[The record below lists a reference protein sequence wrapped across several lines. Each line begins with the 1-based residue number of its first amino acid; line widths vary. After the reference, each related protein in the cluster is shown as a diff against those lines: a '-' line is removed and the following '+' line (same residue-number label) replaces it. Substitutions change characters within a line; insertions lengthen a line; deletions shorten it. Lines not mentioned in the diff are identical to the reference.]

1 MLPTALVSMASKAS
15 LWILLGSATVGFLL
29 PVPDG
34 KAQAYG
40 RWSVFR
46 AINGT
51 SVQYPS
57 DLFSISQG
65 DQSSQDSVF
74 TTDDGRA
81 RLNIFEVRNER
92 NERPAQ
98 YLKRVFPGDR
108 GRLDYDRVAPNFFAV
123 SENKGARIFYR
134 RCNFVD
140 RSIHCID
147 LSYPRLEKLAWDGI
161 VTRISLTLRPR

>member
-1 MLPTALVSMASKAS
+1 MAKSKTS
-15 LWILLGSATVGFLL
+15 FWILLGSAAAGVLL
-29 PVPDG
+29 AMPDG
-34 KAQAYG
+34 MAQREG
-40 RWSVFR
+40 RWSAFR
-46 AINGT
+46 VSGT

-81 RLNIFEVRNER
+81 RLNIFEVRNEL
-92 NERPAQ
+92 NERPVQ

-140 RSIHCID
+140 RSIYCID